1 MYKPR
6 NPIRRNSAPTLVSYC
21 IYIANELREFI
32 SQHYFNLTWGQ
43 TKKYKAN
50 WVFDNWNQIIVETA
64 TQYASKSICTNEDIL
79 NFTNKYKLRMV
90 LVKPPESLC
99 TQ

>member
-6 NPIRRNSAPTLVSYC
+6 NPIRRKGAESLVSYC

-32 SQHYFNLTWGQ
+32 SQHYFNLTWEQ

-50 WVFDNWNQIIVETA
+50 WVFDNWGQIIEETA
-64 TQYASKSICTNEDIL
+64 RHYSLKNICASVDIL
-79 NFTNKYKLRMV
+79 NFANKYKLRMV
-90 LVKPPESLC
+90 LVKPPENLE
-99 TQ
+99 